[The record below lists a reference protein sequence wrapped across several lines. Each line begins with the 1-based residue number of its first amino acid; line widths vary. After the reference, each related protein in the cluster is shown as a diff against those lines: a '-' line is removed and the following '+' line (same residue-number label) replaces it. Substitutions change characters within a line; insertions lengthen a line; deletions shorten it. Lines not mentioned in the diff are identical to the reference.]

1 MKNHR
6 SGACSSANL
15 KVQAQSNTTN
25 QETCNCKRL
34 QENKMNFTA
43 QIKRGVTALVLCSAL
58 GLVALTHAASASS
71 PSNSTVVAP
80 TRISVV
86 VKATGASIEP
96 SALTTTRVHVGKPVM
111 VSVNPTPRQI
121 ARAAR

>member
-1 MKNHR
+1 
-6 SGACSSANL
+6 
-15 KVQAQSNTTN
+15 
-25 QETCNCKRL
+25 
-34 QENKMNFTA
+34 MNITS
-43 QIKRGVTALVLCSAL
+43 QIKRGVTALALCSAL
-58 GLVALTHAASASS
+58 GLVALTHAASVAS
-71 PSNSTVVAP
+71 PSNGNVVAP

-86 VKATGASIEP
+86 AKATGMAIEP